1 MARTTSR
8 PAGVDAG
15 LDRHAQELRP
25 HAGSLDGQVAIVT
38 GAARG
43 IGRAYALGL
52 AAEGAAVVI
61 ADLLPGNEVVS
72 EIEAAGG
79 TAVSIP
85 VDVSDPESTAALAE
99 ATLARF
105 GRIDILVNNAAYFRY
120 VVKHAIEQ
128 IPIDEWDKAFAV
140 NVRGTWLAT
149 CAVLPAMKAQATG
162 RIINVS
168 SMTVWKG
175 TPNFAHYVASKAAII
190 GLTRVMATEFGPHGI
205 TVNTVVPDFTPHDIE
220 NQSDPTID
228 ARNVTERVLKRTQQP
243 EDMVGAVVF
252 LAGPGAAFITGQ
264 SLLVNGGARYL

>member
-1 MARTTSR
+1 MASL
-8 PAGVDAG
+8 AG
-15 LDRHAQELRP
+15 R
-25 HAGSLDGQVAIVT
+25 VAIVT
-38 GAARG
+38 GGVRG

-52 AAEGAAVVI
+52 AAEGASVVV
-61 ADLLPGNEVVS
+61 ADLLPADEVVI

-79 TAVSIP
+79 VAASIP
-85 VDVSDPESTAALAE
+85 VDVAEPASTTALAE

-120 VVKHAIEQ
+120 VTKHRLED
-128 IPIDEWDKAFAV
+128 IPLEEWDRAFAV

-149 CAVLPAMKAQATG
+149 CAVLPSMRAQGSG

-175 TPNFAHYVASKAAII
+175 VPNFAHYVASKAAII
-190 GLTRVMATEFGPHGI
+190 GLTRAMATELGPDNI

-220 NQSDPTID
+220 NQADPAID
-228 ARNVTERVLKRTQQP
+228 ARNVADRVLKRTQQP

-252 LAGPGAAFITGQ
+252 LAGPGAEFITGQ
-264 SLLVNGGARYL
+264 SLLVNGGSRYA